1 MFYDWSYILLLVALV
16 LSMAASAGVNST
28 FSKFS
33 QVQNRRGM
41 TGAQAARLMLDANGL
56 QDVAIRAQ
64 QGNLTDNYNPKDRT
78 LNLSQSVYN
87 TPSVSAVSVACH
99 EAGHAIQH
107 AYGYAPL
114 NIRTAIVP
122 VVSFASRL
130 TWILVIAGI
139 FMMSAGSQELGVI
152 GSMVFDIG
160 VLAFASVV
168 IFQLITLP
176 VEFDASNRAL
186 DQMEA
191 LQILGTDESP
201 AARKVLK
208 AAAMTYIA
216 GAAVSVVNLLRIL
229 SMRGRR

>member
-1 MFYDWSYILLLVALV
+1 MYYDWSYILLIIALV
-16 LSMAASAGVNST
+16 VSMLSSAKVNST
-28 FSKFS
+28 FSKYS
-33 QVQNRRGM
+33 QVQNSRGM
-41 TGAQAARLMLDANGL
+41 TGAQAARLVLDANGL
-56 QDVAIRAQ
+56 QDVAIRPAQ
-64 QGNLTDNYNPKDRT
+64 GTLTDNYNPKDRT
-78 LNLSQSVYN
+78 LNLSQAVYN
-87 TPSVSAVSVACH
+87 TPSVSAVSVARH

-130 TWILVIAGI
+130 TWILVLGGI
-139 FMMSAGSQELGVI
+139 FMMSAGTQELGII
-152 GSMVFDIG
+152 GSTVFDIG
-160 VLAFASVV
+160 VLAFALVV
-168 IFQLITLP
+168 VFQLITLP

-186 DQMEA
+186 EQMET
-191 LQILGTDESP
+191 LQILGRDESP
-201 AARKVLK
+201 SAKKVLN